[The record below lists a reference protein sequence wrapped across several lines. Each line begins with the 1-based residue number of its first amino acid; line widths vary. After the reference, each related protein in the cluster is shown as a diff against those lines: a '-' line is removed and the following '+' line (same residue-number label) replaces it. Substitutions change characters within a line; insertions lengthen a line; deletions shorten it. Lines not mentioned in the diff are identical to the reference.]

1 MNKAQKEI
9 NVIFKILNDT
19 YQLIVKDT
27 KETRFVLNYKNKIG
41 LLMVEGAALIDQKNK
56 LSIEID
62 INRKTIKHIHQK
74 LDLNLSEIQNCN
86 NLISTVLNGISKKHT
101 TITSLKKKL

>member
-27 KETRFVLNYKNKIG
+27 KETRFVLNYKK
-41 LLMVEGAALIDQKNK
+41 
-56 LSIEID
+56 
-62 INRKTIKHIHQK
+62 
-74 LDLNLSEIQNCN
+74 
-86 NLISTVLNGISKKHT
+86 
-101 TITSLKKKL
+101 